1 MSTQHAAS
9 GGLQEL
15 PEILTSQTP
24 VADYYR
30 LSLQF
35 ASKIAEAE
43 PVTDELLEALTPYPR
58 VQLEARLLQWA
69 QHTPTT
75 YPKRNLQLQQL
86 LEVAKQNNWP
96 RLERWGIRLL
106 VERAMVHGDY
116 MTAIMNIQRIVGSA
130 SAIQPSAGVFD
141 YPLSRAY
148 LDMADAFFYL
158 GDAGMSLEF
167 CQFYKQF
174 LTHDAHQMAQGMKCE
189 IRAYTHNGAYR
200 TVWPLLSE
208 FNQHIAGFG
217 LSKERVEAALA
228 ASRVYLHKGDYR
240 LAEEFA
246 KEAKFL
252 ARHNQLEFG
261 PWRYRYAQLRLEA
274 ALGRKQVSL
283 AREFWQQMLNAYG
296 ETTTVTSPAYEHVRQ
311 LELEATLLG
320 LEQNYQQANALY
332 RQIHS
337 LEHEQKK
344 QFRLLE
350 QLSAFTNE
358 ISRQQLSF
366 LQLQAQL
373 NKSQSRNMKYLAMAA
388 VLTAVIL
395 LLMLLRVVY
404 LKRRIEQNV
413 VYDGLT
419 GLDARWFA
427 LSKIQRKLTR
437 RAEPGCVVLLDIDHF
452 KDINRQL
459 GPCKADKVLIEL
471 ARFFKYEVGTNNIIG
486 RYAGEQFVFN
496 LSNSLLDDAIGF
508 VDKLKQALAQHQ
520 SKAAGPL
527 SLANVG
533 PIRFCAAVVEA
544 DCKTSMDDIMELCE
558 QQLKKAKSRGRNQTR
573 SASLVCRAKCQNG

>member
-1 MSTQHAAS
+1 MATPGIAAAPS
-9 GGLQEL
+9 QAL
-15 PEILTSQTP
+15 PDVLNSQTP
-24 VADYYR
+24 LADYYR
-30 LSLQF
+30 LSIQF
-35 ASKIAEAE
+35 ALNAAHAE
-43 PVTDELLEALTPYPR
+43 PLSDKLIDDLASYPE

-69 QHTPTT
+69 QQKQTS
-75 YPKRNLQLQQL
+75 YPAHNLRLQQL
-86 LEVAKQNNWP
+86 LDVAKQNNWP

-106 VERAMVHGDY
+106 VERALAQGDY

-130 SAIQPSAGVFD
+130 SAIQPSAGLFD
-141 YPLSRAY
+141 YPLARAY
-148 LDMADAFFYL
+148 MDMADAFFYL

-167 CQFYKQF
+167 CQFYKQY
-174 LTHDAHQMAQGMKCE
+174 LTHDARQMARAMKCE
-189 IRAYTHNGAYR
+189 IRAYTHSGAYR
-200 TVWPLLSE
+200 TVWPLLSQ
-208 FNQHIAGFG
+208 FNRHIAGFG
-217 LSKERVEAALA
+217 LHKEKVEAALA

-246 KEAKFL
+246 KEAQFL
-252 ARHNQLEFG
+252 ARHNQLDFK
-261 PWRYRYAQLRLEA
+261 PWRYRYAQVRLEA
-274 ALGRKQVSL
+274 ALGREQIAQ
-283 AREFWQQMLNAYG
+283 AREFWQQMLSAYG
-296 ETTTVTSPAYEHVRQ
+296 DTSPIASPAYEHLRQ

-320 LEQNYQQANALY
+320 LEQNYQQANARY
-332 RQIHS
+332 RQIHA

-350 QLSAFTNE
+350 QLSAFTDE

-373 NKSQSRNMKYLAMAA
+373 NKSQSRNMKYLAIVAMLIA
-388 VLTAVIL
+388 VVL
-395 LLMLLRVVY
+395 LLLLLRVVY

-427 LSKIQRKLTR
+427 LSKIQRKLTQ

-471 ARFFKYEVGTNNIIG
+471 ARFFKYEVGNSNIIG

-496 LSNSLLDDAIGF
+496 LGNHALNDAIYF
-508 VDKLKQALAQHQ
+508 VDGLKQALAQHQ
-520 SKAAGPL
+520 SKSTGTL

-558 QQLKKAKSRGRNQTR
+558 KQLKKAKSRGRNQTR
-573 SASLVCRAKCQNG
+573 SASLVCRA